1 MNNEVN
7 WSFPTTGGGK
17 KTGFNESGIQ
27 FFNDDTLLSLAREIC
42 QNSLDAKKDTN
53 NDPVTVVF
61 RSFRLKKEDIM
72 GKKNFSD
79 ILDKEIEY
87 AKKYYKNDKTPINF
101 YSEAKKLL
109 ESDELLCLRV
119 SDFNTS

>member
-53 NDPVTVVF
+53 DEPVKVVF
-61 RSFRLKKEDIM
+61 KSFRLKKEDVM
-72 GKKNFSD
+72 GREKFID
-79 ILDKEIEY
+79 I
-87 AKKYYKNDKTPINF
+87 IN
-101 YSEAKKLL
+101 K
-109 ESDELLCLRV
+109 
-119 SDFNTS
+119 